1 MGLSGVI
8 ATDGEAEGVVNAALP
23 APCCGVSGLDPKKC
37 DHPMKITAD
46 RIRNKISLFSIYKL
60 VGAAPLDYAL
70 RCAGVP
76 MFNEPGHSRPG

>member
-1 MGLSGVI
+1 
-8 ATDGEAEGVVNAALP
+8 
-23 APCCGVSGLDPKKC
+23 
-37 DHPMKITAD
+37 MKITAD